1 MITLKNIDKDN
12 YRECVN
18 LSVAEEQVKF
28 VAANAK
34 SLAKAYVCYET
45 AHPLAVY
52 ADGAMVG
59 FVLYRDL
66 QAEKNYVIDQIM
78 TDKRYQGKGYG
89 REVVRELLKQ
99 MRERGLFGRVCVC
112 CCVANKAA
120 IKFFRGFGFEQEG
133 EEEAGEIVFGLDL
146 ISYKCDPSK

>member
-1 MITLKNIDKDN
+1 MIRFEKITKEN
-12 YRECVN
+12 YRECVK

-28 VAANAK
+28 VAPNAK
-34 SLAKAYVCYET
+34 SLAKAYAYYET

-66 QAEKNYVIDQIM
+66 PEEKNYVIDQMM

-89 REVVRELLKQ
+89 REVLRELFKQ

-112 CCVANKAA
+112 CCAANTAA
-120 IKFFRGFGFEQEG
+120 LKFFRGFGFAQEG
-133 EEEAGEIVFGLDL
+133 GEEAGEIMLGLDL
-146 ISYKCDPSK
+146 AC

>member
-1 MITLKNIDKDN
+1 MIRFEKITKDN
-12 YRECVN
+12 YRECVK

-28 VAANAK
+28 VAPNAK
-34 SLAKAYVCYET
+34 SLAKAYAYYET

-66 QAEKNYVIDQIM
+66 TEEKNYVIDQMM
-78 TDKRYQGKGYG
+78 TDQRYQGKGYG
-89 REVVRELLKQ
+89 REAVLELFKQ

-112 CCVANKAA
+112 CCAANTAA
-120 IKFFRGFGFEQEG
+120 LKFFRGFGFAQEG
-133 EEEAGEIVFGLDL
+133 LEEAGEIMLGLDL
-146 ISYKCDPSK
+146 AS